1 MARYGFNRS
10 NMPGTPVGAADVS
23 GGAMVHVPR
32 TAASPGFRAG
42 LSGLANNPGLRA
54 LGIGLTGLPI
64 ALGAVDQLG
73 RDPGNS
79 AGNLAGAA
87 GSVGGGIGG
96 LLGGAKVGGMIGGPY
111 GAMIGGALGAFGG
124 GELLGG
130 AARGVTNAVTG
141 LMNDPLDREIRAAE
155 RLARSQVGMQNEAL
169 LASLPA
175 MQALAAQQQQQ
186 QAEQADLALRTQLRS
201 LYQQGML
208 GPSNAPVNGYATP
221 GYGNA
226 MAQIAMGAFG

>member
-1 MARYGFNRS
+1 MARYGYNRS
-10 NMPGTPVGAADVS
+10 NMPGARVEVAGVP

-32 TAASPGFRAG
+32 AAASPGFRAG
-42 LSGLANNPGLRA
+42 LSGFANNPGLRA

-73 RDPGNS
+73 REPDNP

-96 LLGGAKVGGMIGGPY
+96 LLGGAKIGGLMGGPY

-141 LMNDPLDREIRAAE
+141 LMNDPLSRQIRDAE

-175 MQALAAQQQQQ
+175 MQALAAQQRQQE
-186 QAEQADLALRTQLRS
+186 AEQADLALRTQLRS

-208 GPSNAPVNGYATP
+208 GPSNVPVNGYSTP

-226 MAQIAMGAFG
+226 LAQVAMGAFG